1 MTAIADLFKFFF
13 FPFLRKILCKF
24 YFPGVAF
31 QSTTSMFVFMICHNQ
46 TVAASNASLSAV
58 AGWSGHPVCGKRYHF
73 IIENDQMAGRRRT
86 CCLRCGTPM
95 AAAESRWEEPAY
107 Y

>member
-13 FPFLRKILCKF
+13 SHFNERF
-24 YFPGVAF
+24 YANFIFRVLLFNP
-31 QSTTSMFVFMICHNQ
+31 QICHNQ